1 MVELLVVMIVIALLG
16 GVVVPNVNQWINS
29 RKVAEQRKSLAM
41 ELSALVPKAYFSQ
54 TPIVINVAEDLN
66 IKLDG
71 SLTVIEPIKI
81 MSNGYCKGGKVE
93 LKQDNAVY
101 DLIVNEPLCDVYLR
115 PSKRD
120 Y

>member
-16 GVVVPNVNQWINS
+16 GVVVPNVNQWISS

-54 TPIVINVAEDLN
+54 TSIAINVAENLN
-66 IKLDG
+66 TKIDG
-71 SLTVIEPIKI
+71 TLTVIVPIKI
-81 MSNGYCKGGKVE
+81 MSNGYCKGGKLE
-93 LKQDNAVY
+93 LKQEDAVY
-101 DLIVNEPLCDVYLR
+101 DLIVNEPLCDVHLR

-120 Y
+120 S